1 MILLWHR
8 TSHQADICLKD
19 HHQASLQT
27 LLISPLGLTFGRRC
41 WTCWIVP
48 SVVGAGNSW
57 GDSSRVTFWWYLES
71 PRYRQVWWC
80 MVGTNR
86 SLCLNKTAHQ
96 SESSGWLT
104 LDWCAKFVVTFV
116 VVTWLWFYVGFY
128 EGFLCGRSEFGE
140 FLMSCLHFFA
150 SFPRWWIG
158 CPDQYL

>member
-1 MILLWHR
+1 MSQRSPPSGIANPTH
-8 TSHQADICLKD
+8 K
-19 HHQASLQT
+19 SLRPYIWPPV
-27 LLISPLGLTFGRRC
+27 LDMLNCAKCCWSWELMRRF
-41 WTCWIVP
+41 IK
-48 SVVGAGNSW
+48 
-57 GDSSRVTFWWYLES
+57 GDFWWYLES